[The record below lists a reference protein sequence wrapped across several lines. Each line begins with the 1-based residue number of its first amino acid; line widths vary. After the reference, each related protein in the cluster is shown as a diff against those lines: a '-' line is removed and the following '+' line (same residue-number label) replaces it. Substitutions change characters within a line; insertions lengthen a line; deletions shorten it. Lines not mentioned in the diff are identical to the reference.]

1 MADVTYK
8 IIIEGTGGGGGGAG
22 GDSPRSVAATPKGD
36 EISPMESLYKKYQ
49 TVKNCA
55 PVAYALKY
63 ANKAVST
70 EINRVA
76 LRTGRTTYQEQ
87 LQWTY
92 STALKGVAI
101 AGAIVVG
108 LATQNYLLA
117 LGGVMSAVDTV
128 VDYGIADENIR
139 LERKVENISVG
150 MANVRAGAGGNRN
163 SN

>member
-8 IIIEGTGGGGGGAG
+8 IIIEATGDGGAGG

-63 ANKAVST
+63 VNKIGT
-70 EINRVA
+70 THINRVA

-87 LQWTY
+87 LQWNA
-92 STALKGVAI
+92 STMLKTVGS
-101 AGAIVVG
+101 AGAI
-108 LATQNYLLA
+108 
-117 LGGVMSAVDTV
+117 LGGVVTGNWLVALAGVMSVTDTF
-128 VDYGIADENIR
+128 VDYGIAAENIR
-139 LERKVENISVG
+139 LERSVENISVG

-163 SN
+163 SI